1 MNRYE
6 DIVYLYCNGVIIDF
20 VDEEF
25 SNLVVAV
32 ACNDI
37 FAYASADAEDIPPGR
52 EHEVRSIY
60 DKHGWPGVIAWCA
73 KERGREPL
81 PAYLGREQY
90 LGEDKYNLARKELE
104 AE

>member
-6 DIVYLYCNGVIIDF
+6 DIVYLYCNDVIIDF

-32 ACNDI
+32 GCNDT

-52 EHEVRSIY
+52 EHEVRAMHEKY
-60 DKHGWPGVIAWCA
+60 GDEGVIAWCA
-73 KERGREPL
+73 KERSVEPQIDWQT
-81 PAYLGREQY
+81 A
-90 LGEDKYNLARKELE
+90 KYNLARKELE